1 MSLWQI
7 KNGMLVIFKKEINQ
21 FFSSLVGYISIG
33 IFLVLS
39 GLFTF
44 IIPATSILD
53 SGFANLS
60 SYFSN
65 APLFFLFLVPAVTMR
80 LFSEEFNKGTIE
92 LLATRPLSDNQ
103 IVWGKY
109 LAAFALVFFSVLPTL
124 VYFYSVYQLATPVG
138 NIDTGGII
146 GSYIGLLLLAAS
158 FVAMGVFTSAV
169 TSNQIVAFLLALLL
183 CFTFYMGFD
192 FMAKLPVFMGK
203 TDYYVEQLGV
213 NAHYISLSKG
223 VIDTRDLIYFFSLIA
238 VFILLTKATLK
249 IRK

>member
-1 MSLWQI
+1 MARV
-7 KNGMLVIFKKEINQ
+7 GPTMLVILKKEINQ

-44 IIPATSILD
+44 VIPATSVLD
-53 SGFANLS
+53 NGFANLG

-92 LLATRPLSDNQ
+92 LLATRPLTDNQ
-103 IVWGKY
+103 IVLGKY
-109 LAAFALVFFSVLPTL
+109 FAAVILILLSVIPTL
-124 VYFYSVYQLATPVG
+124 VYFYTVYQLATPVG
-138 NIDTGGII
+138 NVDTGGII
-146 GSYIGLLLLAAS
+146 GSYIGLLLLAAA
-158 FVAMGVFTSAV
+158 FAAMGVFASAI
-169 TSNQIVAFLLALLL
+169 TSNQIVAFLVAVLL
-183 CFTFYMGFD
+183 CFMFYMGFD
-192 FMAKLPVFMGK
+192 FMAKLPVFLGK

-213 NAHYISLSKG
+213 NAHYISLSRG

-238 VFILLTKATLK
+238 VFLLLTKAVLK
-249 IRK
+249 ERK